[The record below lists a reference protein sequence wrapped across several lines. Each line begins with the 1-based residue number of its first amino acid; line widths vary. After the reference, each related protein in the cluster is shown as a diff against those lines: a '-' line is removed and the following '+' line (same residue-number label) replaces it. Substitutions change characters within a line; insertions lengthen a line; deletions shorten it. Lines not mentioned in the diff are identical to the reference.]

1 MIPLPHTPAEP
12 GYDPY
17 APRKFFDASRG
28 SDAATMRQDPN
39 DWLLDRERQA
49 ALRLRGP
56 VVAAAHR
63 IGLAS
68 SRCYELS
75 QHLASVKSKRL
86 NPPAWATSQDID
98 SLDQQIRRLESEL
111 HDERSGCWRD
121 LQPLLTQS
129 QDHAIEMMRATWLDE
144 LVRSIGPTSDSGSTY
159 GVDSRD
165 HSGHYSGATTGG
177 YFRGV
182 GMIETQ

>member
-1 MIPLPHTPAEP
+1 MIFHPHTPADP

-28 SDAATMRQDPN
+28 SDAATARLDPN

-75 QHLASVKSKRL
+75 QYLASVKYKRL
-86 NPPAWATSQDID
+86 NPPAWVTSQDID

-111 HDERSGCWRD
+111 HEERSGCWRD

-129 QDHAIEMMRATWLDE
+129 QDQAIEMMRATWLDE
-144 LVRSIGPTSDSGSTY
+144 VVRSIATNPPSG
-159 GVDSRD
+159 
-165 HSGHYSGATTGG
+165 GG
-177 YFRGV
+177 
-182 GMIETQ
+182 GMMREA